1 MPNIKLNIQINPQL
15 SSLSCQL
22 IPSCVFPH
30 PCRNRKRQFRVSFA
44 PTVNHTHRPPTAALR
59 VCNLIMDQHSS
70 RHAVMDSGAS
80 SHFFPTTYKGG
91 DEQIDPV
98 GVQVRTANNGVI
110 CSKLTDT
117 IPFPILPPEARRC
130 HKFDNISHPLLSV
143 GKLCDAGYH
152 VHFDSHHVYI
162 LSPNPT
168 GDIILQG
175 HRDPL
180 SILYVLSFNQQLP
193 HLHPHQFSR
202 VKSSQPIVKSP

>member
-15 SSLSCQL
+15 SSLLCQL

-117 IPFPILPPEARRC
+117 IPFPILPPKQYYATSL
-130 HKFDNISHPLLSV
+130 ITSV
-143 GKLCDAGYH
+143 
-152 VHFDSHHVYI
+152 
-162 LSPNPT
+162 
-168 GDIILQG
+168 
-175 HRDPL
+175 
-180 SILYVLSFNQQLP
+180 ILYYMLENCAMLDTTFTLTAIMSKF
-193 HLHPHQFSR
+193 
-202 VKSSQPIVKSP
+202 